1 MVWGV
6 DSWFWGGFAAAVGL
20 CSIFFFFTCIM
31 VSKAVGGGYL
41 VLLASELAMDLVL
54 FISTGHFG
62 QAMRRLS
69 CIEFCRNAL

>member
-6 DSWFWGGFAAAVGL
+6 VSWFWGGFATAVGL
-20 CSIFFFFTCIM
+20 CLIFFFNCIM

-69 CIEFCRNAL
+69 CIEFCGNAL